1 MGTHITKVRRTGS
14 GKYEATVYE
23 VGPKTLR
30 PVLVV
35 HGSKALV
42 SRASMFLPAAPAN
55 VGKLAEVPA
64 LESGT
69 FKAAVADNGDAPLH
83 LWERGRTPNRRRT

>member
-1 MGTHITKVRRTGS
+1 MGTRISKVRRTGS

-23 VGPKTLR
+23 VGAKTLR

-42 SRASMFLPAAPAN
+42 SRAASLLPAAATD
-55 VGKLAEVPA
+55 VVDVAKAPA

-69 FKAAVADNGDAPLH
+69 FKTAITD
-83 LWERGRTPNRRRT
+83 ERDTALNLGQRRNPARRRRT